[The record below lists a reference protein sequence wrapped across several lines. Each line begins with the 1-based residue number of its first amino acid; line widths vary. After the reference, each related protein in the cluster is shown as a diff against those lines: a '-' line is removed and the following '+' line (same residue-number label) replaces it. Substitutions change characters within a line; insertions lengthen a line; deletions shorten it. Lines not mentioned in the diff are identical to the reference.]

1 MKPNFLLILL
11 AIISAAI
18 AACTPDAPKYRI
30 GVAQCSDD
38 IWRSKQNSELAMEAN
53 FHEGVKLCFAS
64 AYDDSQRQIQ
74 QIDSLVKSGVDLLI
88 VAPNQVESISAAID
102 RTAESG
108 VPVIVFERKTG
119 STKYTAFMSADNYEM
134 GFRMARY
141 MAGRLNG
148 KGRILEI
155 TGLDGSSPAE
165 ERHNGFHDALKEYPE
180 MQIISTLIGDWT
192 EQRAYDVVMQNAQNI
207 DSIDLVFGHNDR
219 TALGA
224 RKAFEK
230 FYTGKPLPKFC
241 GIDGLPDENGG
252 IKLVMDSLLDA
263 SYIYPTRGDL
273 LLKLALD
280 ILEKRPYQRE
290 TLLSSAIVT
299 PDNATVLYM
308 ESEELANQWHR
319 LELLHQ
325 KADNYLHE
333 LDNQKMMTFMAA
345 SLVILMLVLA
355 VIVYRYMLQRARI
368 KDEKERMAQQQ
379 LNFYTEISHQLRT
392 PLTLIEG
399 PLSQLAQTDDIRNS
413 NPQTSEMFSIICR
426 NTSRLSELINK
437 ILAIQTGKHTG
448 GLSFEEIDQITAHST
463 ADSAADN
470 TATPENAFTL
480 LTVDDNADILAY
492 LRMILQGRYKIFEA
506 ADGREGLEIA
516 EKEVPDLIISD
527 IMMPVMNGLDFCRQI
542 KENIITSHIP
552 VIMLTARSLD
562 ENQVEGYL
570 HGADAYITK
579 PFSSKLLLA
588 RIDNLLKNR
597 HLLKTIWESHS
608 AEPAT
613 TIPTQQTD
621 NQPQAPTATED
632 IFVKRFREYVEAHIS
647 ESELSVESLAS
658 EMGMSRTQFY
668 RKIKALTGS
677 TPVDLLRKSR
687 LQYGRKLL
695 AETTKTISE
704 IAYNSGFSSPAYFT
718 KCFKDEYGIAPGE
731 MR

>member
-1 MKPNFLLILL
+1 MKFLAKLITLS
-11 AIISAAI
+11 ISAAI

-148 KGRILEI
+148 KGRILEV

-180 MQIISTLIGDWT
+180 MQVISTLIGDWT

-224 RKAFEK
+224 RKPFEK
-230 FYTGKPLPKFC
+230 FSPDKPLPKFC

-280 ILEKRPYQRE
+280 ILENRPYQRE

-399 PLSQLAQTDDIRNS
+399 PLSQLAQTNEIRNS

-463 ADSAADN
+463 ADSAPDN
-470 TATPENAFTL
+470 TAPPDNAFTL

-597 HLLKTIWESHS
+597 HLLKTIWESHY
-608 AEPAT
+608 AEPVA
-613 TIPTQQTD
+613 TIPAQNSD
-621 NQPQAPTATED
+621 NQLQEPTATED

-647 ESELSVESLAS
+647 ESELSVESLAL

-695 AETTKTISE
+695 VETTKTISE

>member
-1 MKPNFLLILL
+1 MKFLAKLITLS
-11 AIISAAI
+11 ISAAI

-180 MQIISTLIGDWT
+180 MQVISTLIGDWT
-192 EQRAYDVVMQNAQNI
+192 EQRAYDVVMQNAKNI

-399 PLSQLAQTDDIRNS
+399 PLSQLAQTNEIRNS

-463 ADSAADN
+463 TDAAADN
-470 TATPENAFTL
+470 AAPPDNAFTL

-579 PFSSKLLLA
+579 PFSAMALLMRVRA
-588 RIDNLLKNR
+588 IFRRIDF
-597 HLLKTIWESHS
+597 ESQKHS
-608 AEPAT
+608 A
-613 TIPTQQTD
+613 D
-621 NQPQAPTATED
+621 
-632 IFVKRFREYVEAHIS
+632 
-647 ESELSVESLAS
+647 
-658 EMGMSRTQFY
+658 
-668 RKIKALTGS
+668 
-677 TPVDLLRKSR
+677 
-687 LQYGRKLL
+687 
-695 AETTKTISE
+695 
-704 IAYNSGFSSPAYFT
+704 SPAA
-718 KCFKDEYGIAPGE
+718 APLVSRILSSRSSSETFFAIGSATN
-731 MR
+731 R

>member
-1 MKPNFLLILL
+1 MKFLAKLITLS
-11 AIISAAI
+11 ISAVI

-180 MQIISTLIGDWT
+180 MQVISTLIGDWT

-399 PLSQLAQTDDIRNS
+399 PLSQLAQTDEIRNS

-463 ADSAADN
+463 TDAAADN
-470 TATPENAFTL
+470 AAPPDNAFTL

-597 HLLKTIWESHS
+597 RLLKTIWESHS

-613 TIPTQQTD
+613 AEPTQQTD
-621 NQPQAPTATED
+621 NQPQEPTATED

-647 ESELSVESLAS
+647 ESELSVESLAL

>member
-1 MKPNFLLILL
+1 MKFLAKLITLS
-11 AIISAAI
+11 ISAAI

-30 GVAQCSDD
+30 GVSQCSDD

-230 FYTGKPLPKFC
+230 FYTNKPLPKFC

-280 ILEKRPYQRE
+280 ILENRPYQRE

-399 PLSQLAQTDDIRNS
+399 PLSQLAQTDEIRNS

-437 ILAIQTGKHTG
+437 ILEIQTGKHTG

-463 ADSAADN
+463 ADAAADN
-470 TATPENAFTL
+470 AAPPDNAFTL

-492 LRMILQGRYKIFEA
+492 LRTILQGRYKIFEA
-506 ADGREGLEIA
+506 ADGKEGLQIA

-562 ENQVEGYL
+562 ENQVEGYIN
-570 HGADAYITK
+570 GADAYITK

-597 HLLKTIWESHS
+597 RLLKNIWESHS

-613 TIPTQQTD
+613 AEPTQHLD
-621 NQPQAPTATED
+621 NQPQAPTATDD

-647 ESELSVESLAS
+647 ESELSVESLAL

-718 KCFKDEYGIAPGE
+718 KCFKDEYGVAPGE

>member
-1 MKPNFLLILL
+1 
-11 AIISAAI
+11 
-18 AACTPDAPKYRI
+18 
-30 GVAQCSDD
+30 
-38 IWRSKQNSELAMEAN
+38 
-53 FHEGVKLCFAS
+53 
-64 AYDDSQRQIQ
+64 
-74 QIDSLVKSGVDLLI
+74 
-88 VAPNQVESISAAID
+88 
-102 RTAESG
+102 
-108 VPVIVFERKTG
+108 
-119 STKYTAFMSADNYEM
+119 
-134 GFRMARY
+134 
-141 MAGRLNG
+141 
-148 KGRILEI
+148 
-155 TGLDGSSPAE
+155 
-165 ERHNGFHDALKEYPE
+165 
-180 MQIISTLIGDWT
+180 
-192 EQRAYDVVMQNAQNI
+192 
-207 DSIDLVFGHNDR
+207 
-219 TALGA
+219 
-224 RKAFEK
+224 
-230 FYTGKPLPKFC
+230 
-241 GIDGLPDENGG
+241 
-252 IKLVMDSLLDA
+252 
-263 SYIYPTRGDL
+263 
-273 LLKLALD
+273 
-280 ILEKRPYQRE
+280 
-290 TLLSSAIVT
+290 
-299 PDNATVLYM
+299 
-308 ESEELANQWHR
+308 
-319 LELLHQ
+319 
-325 KADNYLHE
+325 
-333 LDNQKMMTFMAA
+333 MAA

-399 PLSQLAQTDDIRNS
+399 PLSQLAQTDEIRNS

-463 ADSAADN
+463 TDAAADN
-470 TATPENAFTL
+470 AAPPDNAFTL

-492 LRMILQGRYKIFEA
+492 LRTILQGRYKIFEA

-562 ENQVEGYL
+562 ENQVEGYIN
-570 HGADAYITK
+570 GADAYITK

-597 HLLKTIWESHS
+597 RLLKNIWESHS

-613 TIPTQQTD
+613 AEPTQQTD
-621 NQPQAPTATED
+621 NQPQEPTATED

-647 ESELSVESLAS
+647 ESELSVESLAL

>member
-1 MKPNFLLILL
+1 MKFLAKLITLS
-11 AIISAAI
+11 ISAAI

-30 GVAQCSDD
+30 GVSQCSDD

-102 RTAESG
+102 RTSDSG

-180 MQIISTLIGDWT
+180 MQVISTLIGDWT

-280 ILEKRPYQRE
+280 ILENRPYQRE

-399 PLSQLAQTDDIRNS
+399 PLSQLAQTNEIRNS

-463 ADSAADN
+463 TDAAADN
-470 TATPENAFTL
+470 AAPPDNAFTL

-492 LRMILQGRYKIFEA
+492 LRTILQGRYKIFEA
-506 ADGREGLEIA
+506 ADGREGLQIA

-562 ENQVEGYL
+562 ENQVEGYIN
-570 HGADAYITK
+570 GADAYITK

-597 HLLKTIWESHS
+597 RLLKNIWESHS

-613 TIPTQQTD
+613 AEPTQQTD
-621 NQPQAPTATED
+621 NQPQESTATED

-647 ESELSVESLAS
+647 ESELSVESLAL

>member
-1 MKPNFLLILL
+1 MKPNLRIIFL

-148 KGRILEI
+148 KGRILEV

-180 MQIISTLIGDWT
+180 MQIISTFIGDWT
-192 EQRAYDVVMQNAQNI
+192 EQRAYDVVMQNAKNI

-280 ILEKRPYQRE
+280 ILENRPYQRE

-399 PLSQLAQTDDIRNS
+399 PLSQLAQTDEIRNS

-463 ADSAADN
+463 ADAAADN
-470 TATPENAFTL
+470 AAPPDNAFTL

-492 LRMILQGRYKIFEA
+492 LRTILQGRYKIFEA

-516 EKEVPDLIISD
+516 EKGSSR
-527 IMMPVMNGLDFCRQI
+527 LDYQRYNDAC
-542 KENIITSHIP
+542 
-552 VIMLTARSLD
+552 D
-562 ENQVEGYL
+562 ERFGFLPSNQGEYHHEPYPCDNA
-570 HGADAYITK
+570 HGA
-579 PFSSKLLLA
+579 
-588 RIDNLLKNR
+588 
-597 HLLKTIWESHS
+597 
-608 AEPAT
+608 
-613 TIPTQQTD
+613 
-621 NQPQAPTATED
+621 
-632 IFVKRFREYVEAHIS
+632 VV
-647 ESELSVESLAS
+647 
-658 EMGMSRTQFY
+658 
-668 RKIKALTGS
+668 
-677 TPVDLLRKSR
+677 
-687 LQYGRKLL
+687 GRKPSGRLSPRCRRL
-695 AETTKTISE
+695 HHQAVFEQIAIGAYRQSIEKQTFAQNYLGKSFHRTRYRRTYTT
-704 IAYNSGFSSPAYFT
+704 
-718 KCFKDEYGIAPGE
+718 D
-731 MR
+731 

>member
-1 MKPNFLLILL
+1 MKLL
-11 AIISAAI
+11 AKIITLSISAAI

-30 GVAQCSDD
+30 GVSQCSDD

-53 FHEGVKLCFAS
+53 FHEGVQLCFAS
-64 AYDDSQRQIQ
+64 AYDDSQRQIS

-148 KGRILEI
+148 KGRILEV

-180 MQIISTLIGDWT
+180 MQVISTLIGDWT
-192 EQRAYDVVMQNAQNI
+192 EQRAYDVVMQNAKNI

-241 GIDGLPDENGG
+241 GIDGLPGANGG

-280 ILEKRPYQRE
+280 ILENRPYQRE

-399 PLSQLAQTDDIRNS
+399 PLSQLAQTDEIRNS

-463 ADSAADN
+463 ADAAADN
-470 TATPENAFTL
+470 AAPPDNAFTL

-492 LRMILQGRYKIFEA
+492 LRTILQGRYKIFEA
-506 ADGREGLEIA
+506 ADGKEGLQIA

-597 HLLKTIWESHS
+597 RLLKNIWESHS
-608 AEPAT
+608 SEPAT
-613 TIPTQQTD
+613 AEPTQQTD
-621 NQPQAPTATED
+621 NQPQEPTATED

-647 ESELSVESLAS
+647 ESELSVESLAL

-668 RKIKALTGS
+668 RKIKALTGN

>member
-1 MKPNFLLILL
+1 MKFLAKLITLS
-11 AIISAAI
+11 ISAVI

-38 IWRSKQNSELAMEAN
+38 IWRSKQNSEVAMEAN

-399 PLSQLAQTDDIRNS
+399 PLSQLAQTNEIRNS

-437 ILAIQTGKHTG
+437 ILEIQTGKHTG

-463 ADSAADN
+463 TDAAADN
-470 TATPENAFTL
+470 AAPPDNAFTL

-597 HLLKTIWESHS
+597 RLLKTIWESHS

-613 TIPTQQTD
+613 AEPTQQTD
-621 NQPQAPTATED
+621 NQIQESAATED

-647 ESELSVESLAS
+647 ESELSVESLAL

>member
-1 MKPNFLLILL
+1 MKFLAKLITLS
-11 AIISAAI
+11 ISAAI

-30 GVAQCSDD
+30 GVSQCSDD

-280 ILEKRPYQRE
+280 ILENRSYQRE

-399 PLSQLAQTDDIRNS
+399 PLSQLAQTDEIRNS

-463 ADSAADN
+463 ADAAADN
-470 TATPENAFTL
+470 AAPPENAFTL

-492 LRMILQGRYKIFEA
+492 LRTILQGRYKIFEA

-562 ENQVEGYL
+562 ENQVEGYIN
-570 HGADAYITK
+570 GADAYITK

-597 HLLKTIWESHS
+597 RLLKNIWESHS
-608 AEPAT
+608 AEPVAAEQS
-613 TIPTQQTD
+613 QQPD
-621 NQPQAPTATED
+621 NQIQESAATED

-647 ESELSVESLAS
+647 ESELSVESLAL

>member
-1 MKPNFLLILL
+1 M
-11 AIISAAI
+11 
-18 AACTPDAPKYRI
+18 
-30 GVAQCSDD
+30 
-38 IWRSKQNSELAMEAN
+38 
-53 FHEGVKLCFAS
+53 
-64 AYDDSQRQIQ
+64 
-74 QIDSLVKSGVDLLI
+74 
-88 VAPNQVESISAAID
+88 
-102 RTAESG
+102 
-108 VPVIVFERKTG
+108 
-119 STKYTAFMSADNYEM
+119 
-134 GFRMARY
+134 
-141 MAGRLNG
+141 
-148 KGRILEI
+148 
-155 TGLDGSSPAE
+155 
-165 ERHNGFHDALKEYPE
+165 
-180 MQIISTLIGDWT
+180 
-192 EQRAYDVVMQNAQNI
+192 
-207 DSIDLVFGHNDR
+207 
-219 TALGA
+219 GA

-399 PLSQLAQTDDIRNS
+399 PLSQLAQTNEIRNS

-437 ILAIQTGKHTG
+437 ILEIQTGKHTG

-463 ADSAADN
+463 TDAAADN
-470 TATPENAFTL
+470 AAPPDNAFTL

-492 LRMILQGRYKIFEA
+492 LRMILQERYKIFEA

-562 ENQVEGYL
+562 ENQVEGYIN
-570 HGADAYITK
+570 GADAYITK

-597 HLLKTIWESHS
+597 RLLKTIWESHS

-613 TIPTQQTD
+613 AEPTQQTD
-621 NQPQAPTATED
+621 NQHQAPTATED

>member
-1 MKPNFLLILL
+1 MKFLAKLITLS
-11 AIISAAI
+11 ISAAI

-192 EQRAYDVVMQNAQNI
+192 EQRAYDVVMQNAKNI

-280 ILEKRPYQRE
+280 ILENRPYQRE

-399 PLSQLAQTDDIRNS
+399 PLSQLAQTNEIRNS

-437 ILAIQTGKHTG
+437 ILEIQTGKHTG

-463 ADSAADN
+463 TDAAADN
-470 TATPENAFTL
+470 AAPPDNAFTL

-597 HLLKTIWESHS
+597 RLLKNIWESHS

-613 TIPTQQTD
+613 AEPTQQTD
-621 NQPQAPTATED
+621 NQPQEPTATED

-647 ESELSVESLAS
+647 ESELSVESLAL

>member
-1 MKPNFLLILL
+1 MKFLAKLITLS
-11 AIISAAI
+11 ISAVI

-148 KGRILEI
+148 KGRILEV

-399 PLSQLAQTDDIRNS
+399 PLSQLAQTNEIRNS

-437 ILAIQTGKHTG
+437 ILEIQTGKHTG

-463 ADSAADN
+463 ADAAADN
-470 TATPENAFTL
+470 AAPPDNAFTL

-597 HLLKTIWESHS
+597 RLLKTIWESHS

-613 TIPTQQTD
+613 AEPTQQTD
-621 NQPQAPTATED
+621 NQIQESAATED

-647 ESELSVESLAS
+647 ESELSVESLAL

>member
-1 MKPNFLLILL
+1 MKFLAKLITLS
-11 AIISAAI
+11 ISAAI

-180 MQIISTLIGDWT
+180 MQVISTLIGDWT

-399 PLSQLAQTDDIRNS
+399 PLSQLAQTDEIRNS

-463 ADSAADN
+463 ADNAADN
-470 TATPENAFTL
+470 AAPPDNAFTL

-506 ADGREGLEIA
+506 ADGKEGLEIA

-527 IMMPVMNGLDFCRQI
+527 I
-542 KENIITSHIP
+542 
-552 VIMLTARSLD
+552 
-562 ENQVEGYL
+562 
-570 HGADAYITK
+570 
-579 PFSSKLLLA
+579 
-588 RIDNLLKNR
+588 
-597 HLLKTIWESHS
+597 
-608 AEPAT
+608 
-613 TIPTQQTD
+613 
-621 NQPQAPTATED
+621 
-632 IFVKRFREYVEAHIS
+632 IS
-647 ESELSVESLAS
+647 
-658 EMGMSRTQFY
+658 Q
-668 RKIKALTGS
+668 
-677 TPVDLLRKSR
+677 
-687 LQYGRKLL
+687 
-695 AETTKTISE
+695 
-704 IAYNSGFSSPAYFT
+704 
-718 KCFKDEYGIAPGE
+718 
-731 MR
+731 

>member
-1 MKPNFLLILL
+1 MKFLAKLITLS
-11 AIISAAI
+11 ISAAI

-180 MQIISTLIGDWT
+180 MQVISTLIGDWT
-192 EQRAYDVVMQNAQNI
+192 EQRAYDVVMQNAKNI

-280 ILEKRPYQRE
+280 ILENRPYQRE

-399 PLSQLAQTDDIRNS
+399 PLSQLAQTDEIRNS

-463 ADSAADN
+463 ADAAADKV
-470 TATPENAFTL
+470 APPDNAFTL

-506 ADGREGLEIA
+506 ADGKEGLEIA

-613 TIPTQQTD
+613 AEPTQQTD
-621 NQPQAPTATED
+621 NQSQELTATED

-647 ESELSVESLAS
+647 ESELSVESLAL

>member
-18 AACTPDAPKYRI
+18 AACNPDAPKYRI
-30 GVAQCSDD
+30 GVSQCSDD

-148 KGRILEI
+148 KGRILEV

-180 MQIISTLIGDWT
+180 MRVISTLIGDWT

-368 KDEKERMAQQQ
+368 KDEKDRMAQQQ

-399 PLSQLAQTDDIRNS
+399 PLSQLAQTDEIRNS
-413 NPQTSEMFSIICR
+413 NPQTSEMFSILCR

-463 ADSAADN
+463 TDAAADN
-470 TATPENAFTL
+470 AAPPDNAFTL

-492 LRMILQGRYKIFEA
+492 LRTILQGRYKIFEA

-562 ENQVEGYL
+562 ENQVEGYIN
-570 HGADAYITK
+570 GADAYITK

-597 HLLKTIWESHS
+597 RLLKNIWESHS
-608 AEPAT
+608 AEPT
-613 TIPTQQTD
+613 TAEPTQQTD
-621 NQPQAPTATED
+621 NQPQESTATED
-632 IFVKRFREYVEAHIS
+632 IFVK
-647 ESELSVESLAS
+647 
-658 EMGMSRTQFY
+658 
-668 RKIKALTGS
+668 
-677 TPVDLLRKSR
+677 
-687 LQYGRKLL
+687 
-695 AETTKTISE
+695 
-704 IAYNSGFSSPAYFT
+704 
-718 KCFKDEYGIAPGE
+718 
-731 MR
+731 

>member
-1 MKPNFLLILL
+1 MKFLAKLITLS
-11 AIISAAI
+11 ISAVI

-148 KGRILEI
+148 KGRILEV

-399 PLSQLAQTDDIRNS
+399 PLSQLAQTNEIRNS

-437 ILAIQTGKHTG
+437 ILEIQTGKHTG

-463 ADSAADN
+463 ADAAADN
-470 TATPENAFTL
+470 AAPPDNAFTL
-480 LTVDDNADILAY
+480 LTVDDNADISAY

-597 HLLKTIWESHS
+597 RLLKTIWESHS

-613 TIPTQQTD
+613 AEPTQQTD
-621 NQPQAPTATED
+621 NQIQESAATED

-647 ESELSVESLAS
+647 ESELSVESLAL

-718 KCFKDEYGIAPGE
+718 KCFK
-731 MR
+731 